1 MSPEAGT
8 HGRCPGATSDAHAP
22 APGPTPAYADD
33 VSLHAVALVEG
44 VDERLLSRDTAVT
57 GSPRR
62 SIWRMRSCR
71 SHFERFLGSV
81 ETMISSK
88 SPSWI
93 RRLALPAAAVQ
104 AIWTADHLDAAA
116 RRPEGTLVA
125 PARTAVAERA
135 LIGAIAGS

>member
-1 MSPEAGT
+1 MSDCCRGT
-8 HGRCPGATSDAHAP
+8 
-22 APGPTPAYADD
+22 
-33 VSLHAVALVEG
+33 
-44 VDERLLSRDTAVT
+44 TAVT

-62 SIWRMRSCR
+62 SIWRMRSRR

-93 RRLALPAAAVQ
+93 RRRALPAAAVQ
-104 AIWTADHLDAAA
+104 AIWTADDLDDAA